1 MNAAGRQRNL
11 ALALALVSG
20 AALLSLL
27 AVARSATGAEPVV
40 THDESLRAGRALYAS
55 YCAGCH
61 GANGDGKG
69 PAADMLIVKPR
80 DFTSGLFKFRST
92 PNGTLPTDADLMR
105 TITHGVNRTSMPE
118 WSLLPE
124 RERLALVQYVK
135 SFYPGFVEIGPGAP
149 IHVPRPPATLGSPE
163 SVARGRELYEML
175 ECGRCHGDGGRGDGP
190 SAATLAPDSWGN
202 AQRPFDFT
210 KGALKSGAA
219 PEDVY
224 RTFMTGLN
232 GTAMPSYADV
242 FDEPDGENIK
252 PGDAWNLVSYILSL
266 RARPAATHVA
276 GTPPG
281 AAGATLAALDAAAL
295 SRVAHESV
303 APESEEK
310 P

>member
-1 MNAAGRQRNL
+1 MSARRGRPDGL
-11 ALALALVSG
+11 PALVLVAT

-27 AVARSATGAEPVV
+27 AAARSATGAEPVV
-40 THDESLRAGRALYAS
+40 TRDESLRAGKALYAS

-61 GANGDGKG
+61 GANGDGRG

-80 DFTSGLFKFRST
+80 DFTSGLYKFRST

-135 SFYPGFVEIGPGAP
+135 SFYPGFVEVGPGAP

-175 ECGRCHGDGGRGDGP
+175 ECGRCHGDGGKGDGP
-190 SAATLAPDSWGN
+190 SAATLADDSWGN
-202 AQRPFDFT
+202 PQRPFDFT

-266 RARPAATHVA
+266 RARPGATHVA
-276 GTPPG
+276 GTLPG
-281 AAGATLAALDAAAL
+281 AAAATLAALDPAA
-295 SRVAHESV
+295 VARV
-303 APESEEK
+303 APEPEEK